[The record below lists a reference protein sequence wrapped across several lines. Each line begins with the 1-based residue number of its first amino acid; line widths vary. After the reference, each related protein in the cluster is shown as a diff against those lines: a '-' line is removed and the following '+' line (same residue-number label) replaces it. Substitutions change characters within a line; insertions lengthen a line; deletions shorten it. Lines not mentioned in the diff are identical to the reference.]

1 MARVKGGFTSKRR
14 HNKTFKYVKGFTGA
28 KSKIWRRAH
37 EAMLHSMAYSYRDRH
52 NRKRDFRRLWI
63 ARINAAS
70 RINGLSYSRFIAG
83 LKATGVEV
91 NRKVLADI
99 AICDAAAFA
108 ELAAKAKLGLASK

>member
-1 MARVKGGFTSKRR
+1 MARVKGGFISKRR

-37 EAMLHSMAYSYRDRH
+37 EAMLHSMTYAYRDRH

-83 LKATGVEV
+83 LKATGIEV

-99 AICDAAAFA
+99 AISDATAFA
-108 ELAAKAKLGLASK
+108 ELASRAKLALAGK